1 LTDLTERNIETVRSG
16 IVQRITRVINANY
29 EFMGYIELA
38 NLVRRLTTKAGM
50 SKQDAIKAITREFND
65 RLLIVDEIHNV
76 RSDEESKESKES
88 TGSGGTS
95 VSEELYKLVRYAV
108 NLRLLL
114 LSGTPMYN
122 DPSEIVWLLV
132 LKLLV

>member
-1 LTDLTERNIETVRSG
+1 LVVASVNVQDNFRKQLFDVAKLEFDRNKRQFVIRGCTGKKLLKEVGANAELTDLTERNIETVRSG
-16 IVQRITRVINANY
+16 IVQRITRVINASY

-76 RSDEESKESKES
+76 RSDEESKESK
-88 TGSGGTS
+88 
-95 VSEELYKLVRYAV
+95 
-108 NLRLLL
+108 
-114 LSGTPMYN
+114 
-122 DPSEIVWLLV
+122 
-132 LKLLV
+132 